1 LIVPIG
7 EWVLHEA
14 CTRAATWP
22 EHIGI
27 AVNVSA
33 VQLRQPGFGQL
44 VIAVLQETGLTPS
57 RLELEVTESV
67 LMRDTEDMLA
77 TLQRL
82 RDLGLRLAMDDFGTG
97 YSSLG
102 YLQRFHFDKIKIDRS
117 FVSRL
122 GADSNAAAIM
132 SAVLGMTQALGIRAN
147 AEGVETQVQ
156 AEAVLATGCS
166 EAQGYLYGRPVPGDA
181 FDPLLR
187 DGETV
192 AAVTER

>member
-1 LIVPIG
+1 
-7 EWVLHEA
+7 
-14 CTRAATWP
+14 
-22 EHIGI
+22 
-27 AVNVSA
+27 
-33 VQLRQPGFGQL
+33 
-44 VIAVLQETGLTPS
+44 
-57 RLELEVTESV
+57 LEVTESV